1 MSVSMTI
8 YKFSYSR
15 NFLIFSGLVLLLLV
29 LFTFDLLIGSVS
41 IPWVD
46 VLKSLV
52 GKADNEVWNTIVHNF
67 RLPKSVTAVLAG
79 AALSVSGLQMQS
91 TFRNPLAG
99 PYVLGISAGASLGVA
114 IMLLGVAS
122 LGISSVSALST
133 SYSLAGAAILGAMLV
148 LLIVLAVSVRVKD
161 IMTILI
167 LGMMFGSAASAL
179 VSVLQF
185 FSSES
190 MLKAFV
196 IWTMG
201 SLSSVAGM
209 QLQVLATII
218 AVGLI
223 LSLISIRVLN
233 VMLLGDAYAKGVGL
247 NLTMSR
253 VLIFSSTSL
262 LAGGVTAF
270 CGPIGFIGIAV
281 PHVARMVFRTA
292 NHSVLIPGVM
302 LLGGVALL
310 FADIVSQLPG
320 LEFVL
325 PINSVTALLG
335 IPIVIFVVIKNQRF
349 TGV

>member
-1 MSVSMTI
+1 M
-8 YKFSYSR
+8 KFSNWLARSR
-15 NFLIFSGLVLLLLV
+15 NLLIFSGLIMLLLIF
-29 LFTFDLLIGSVS
+29 FTFDLLLGSVS
-41 IPWVD
+41 IPWID
-46 VLKSLV
+46 VVRSLL
-52 GKADNEVWNTIVHNF
+52 GAADNEVWGTIVRDF
-67 RLPKSVTAVLAG
+67 RLPKSITAVLAG
-79 AALSVSGLQMQS
+79 AALSVSGLQMQT

-114 IMLLGVAS
+114 IMVLGIASIGTAS
-122 LGISSVSALST
+122 LSGMAT
-133 SYSLAGAAILGAMLV
+133 SFSLAGAAILGSMLV
-148 LLIVLAVSVRVKD
+148 LLVVLAVSVRVKD

-167 LGMMFGSAASAL
+167 LGMMFGSGASAL

-209 QLQVLATII
+209 QLQVFAII
-218 AVGLI
+218 IGVGLV
-223 LSLISIRVLN
+223 LSIISIRLLN

-247 NLTMSR
+247 NLTVTR
-253 VLIFSSTSL
+253 VLVFTSTSL

-281 PHVARMVFRTA
+281 PHLARMVFRTA
-292 NHSVLIPGVM
+292 NHTVLIPGVV
-302 LLGGVALL
+302 LLGSIAML

-320 LEFVL
+320 LEVTL
-325 PINSVTALLG
+325 PVNSVTALLG
-335 IPIVIFVVIKNQRF
+335 IPIVIYVVIKNQRF
-349 TGV
+349 AGV

>member
-1 MSVSMTI
+1 MR
-8 YKFSYSR
+8 FSNGLVKSR
-15 NFLIFSGLVLLLLV
+15 NLLIFGGLILLLL
-29 LFTFDLLIGSVS
+29 TFFILDLLLGSVS

-46 VLKSLV
+46 VLKSLF
-52 GKADNEVWNTIVHNF
+52 GTADNEVWGTIVRDF
-67 RLPKSVTAVLAG
+67 RLPKSITAILAG
-79 AALSVSGLQMQS
+79 AALSASGLQMQT

-114 IMLLGVAS
+114 IMVLGIAS
-122 LGISSVSALST
+122 LGAASLSGMAT
-133 SYSLAGAAILGAMLV
+133 SFSLAGAAILGAMLV
-148 LLIVLAVSVRVKD
+148 LLVVLAVSVRVKD

-167 LGMMFGSAASAL
+167 LGMMFGSGASAL

-209 QLQVLATII
+209 QLQVFAII
-218 AVGLI
+218 IGVGLV
-223 LSLISIRVLN
+223 LSIISIRLLN

-247 NLTMSR
+247 NLTVTR

-281 PHVARMVFRTA
+281 PHVARMIFRTA

-302 LLGGVALL
+302 LLGSIAMLL
-310 FADIVSQLPG
+310 ADIVGQLPG
-320 LEFVL
+320 FEVTL

-335 IPIVIFVVIKNQRF
+335 IPIVIYVVIKNQRF
-349 TGV
+349 SGV

>member
-1 MSVSMTI
+1 MSSWSP
-8 YKFSYSR
+8 KALCFANR
-15 NFLIFSGLVLLLLV
+15 NLLVFIGLGLLLV
-29 LFTFDLLIGSVS
+29 VFFVLDLLLGSVS
-41 IPWVD
+41 IPWLD
-46 VLKSLV
+46 VVKSLF
-52 GKADNEVWNTIVHNF
+52 GKSDNLVWNTIVQDF
-67 RLPKSVTAVLAG
+67 RLPKSVTAVMAG
-79 AALSVSGLQMQS
+79 AALSVSGLQMQT

-114 IMLLGVAS
+114 IMVLGVAS
-122 LGISSVSALST
+122 VGMASLSGLATSLG
-133 SYSLAGAAILGAMLV
+133 LAGAAILGAIVV
-148 LLIVLAVSVRVKD
+148 LLVVLAVSVRVKD

-167 LGMMFGSAASAL
+167 LGMMFGSGATAL

-209 QLQVLATII
+209 QLQVFAII
-218 AVGLI
+218 MLVGLV
-223 LSLISIRVLN
+223 LSLISTRLLN
-233 VMLLGDAYAKGVGL
+233 VMLLGDSYAKGVGL
-247 NLTMSR
+247 NLTLAR
-253 VLIFSSTSL
+253 VLVFSSTSL

-281 PHVARMVFRTA
+281 PHVARMVFKTA
-292 NHSVLIPGVM
+292 NHAVLIPGVI
-302 LLGGVALL
+302 LLGSVAML

-320 LEFVL
+320 FEVTL

-335 IPIVIFVVIKNQRF
+335 IPIVIYVVIKNQRF
-349 TGV
+349 AAV

>member
-1 MSVSMTI
+1 MSGDKAKSKYI
-8 YKFSYSR
+8 ISK
-15 NFLIFSGLVLLLLV
+15 NLLIFSGLILLLAVFFV
-29 LFTFDLLIGSVS
+29 LDLLLGSVS

-46 VLKSLV
+46 VIKSLF
-52 GKADNEVWNTIVHNF
+52 GNHDNEVWGTIVRDF
-67 RLPKSVTAVLAG
+67 RLPKSITAVLAG
-79 AALSVSGLQMQS
+79 AALSVSGLQMQT

-114 IMLLGVAS
+114 VMV
-122 LGISSVSALST
+122 LGIASVGSVSLSGLAT
-133 SYSLAGAAILGAMLV
+133 SFSLAGAAILGAMLV
-148 LLIVLAVSVRVKD
+148 LMVVLAVSLRVKD

-167 LGMMFGSAASAL
+167 LGMMFGSGASAL
-179 VSVLQF
+179 VSVLQY

-209 QLQVLATII
+209 QLQVFAII
-218 AVGLI
+218 LAVGLV
-223 LSLISIRVLN
+223 LSLISIRLLN

-247 NLTMSR
+247 NLTVTR
-253 VLIFSSTSL
+253 VLIFTSTSL

-281 PHVARMVFRTA
+281 PHMARMIFGTA

-302 LLGGVALL
+302 LLGSIAML

-320 LEFVL
+320 FEVTL

-335 IPIVIFVVIKNQRF
+335 IPIVIYVVIKNQRF
-349 TGV
+349 AGV

>member
-1 MSVSMTI
+1 MITFAN
-8 YKFSYSR
+8 KLTKSR
-15 NFLIFSGLVLLLLV
+15 NPLIFGGLVLLLV
-29 LFTFDLLIGSVS
+29 VFFVFDLLLGSVS

-46 VLKSLV
+46 VIKSLF
-52 GKADNEVWNTIVHNF
+52 GATDNEVWGTIVRDF
-67 RLPKSVTAVLAG
+67 RLPKSITAMLAG
-79 AALSVSGLQMQS
+79 AALSVSGLQMQT

-114 IMLLGVAS
+114 IMVLGIASVGAAS
-122 LGISSVSALST
+122 LTGMAT
-133 SYSLAGAAILGAMLV
+133 SFSLAGAAILGAMLV
-148 LLIVLAVSVRVKD
+148 LLVVLAVSVRVKD

-167 LGMMFGSAASAL
+167 LGMMFGSGASAL

-209 QLQVLATII
+209 QLQVFAII
-218 AVGLI
+218 VGVGLA
-223 LSLISIRVLN
+223 LGLISIRLLN

-247 NLTMSR
+247 NLTLTR

-281 PHVARMVFRTA
+281 PLVARMIFRTA
-292 NHSVLIPGVM
+292 NHSLLMPGVM
-302 LLGGVALL
+302 LLGSIAML

-320 LEFVL
+320 FEVTL

-335 IPIVIFVVIKNQRF
+335 IPIVIYVVVKNQRF
-349 TGV
+349 AGV

>member
-1 MSVSMTI
+1 MIKSGGKLMKS
-8 YKFSYSR
+8 K
-15 NFLIFSGLVLLLLV
+15 NLLIFGGLVLLLLAFFV
-29 LFTFDLLIGSVS
+29 FDLLLGSVS

-46 VLKSLV
+46 VVKSLF
-52 GKADNEVWNTIVHNF
+52 GQSDNEVWTTIVRDF

-79 AALSVSGLQMQS
+79 AALSVSGLQMQT

-114 IMLLGVAS
+114 IMV
-122 LGISSVSALST
+122 LGIASVGASSLTGLAT
-133 SYSLAGAAILGAMLV
+133 SFSLAGAAIAGAMLV
-148 LLIVLAVSVRVKD
+148 LLVVLAVSVRVKD

-167 LGMMFGSAASAL
+167 LGMMFGSGASAL

-209 QLQVLATII
+209 QLQVFAII
-218 AVGLI
+218 ISVGLV
-223 LSLISIRVLN
+223 LSIISIRMLN

-247 NLTMSR
+247 NLTITR

-302 LLGGVALL
+302 LLGSIAML

-320 LEFVL
+320 FEVTL

-335 IPIVIFVVIKNQRF
+335 IPIVVYVVIKNQRF
-349 TGV
+349 AGV

>member
-1 MSVSMTI
+1 MKS
-8 YKFSYSR
+8 K
-15 NFLIFSGLVLLLLV
+15 NLLIFGGLVLLLLAFFV
-29 LFTFDLLIGSVS
+29 FDLLLGSVS

-46 VLKSLV
+46 VVKSLF
-52 GKADNEVWNTIVHNF
+52 GQSDNEVWTTIVRDF

-79 AALSVSGLQMQS
+79 AALSVSGLQMQT

-114 IMLLGVAS
+114 IMV
-122 LGISSVSALST
+122 LGIASVGASSLTGLAT
-133 SYSLAGAAILGAMLV
+133 SFSLAGAAIAGAMLV
-148 LLIVLAVSVRVKD
+148 LLVVLAVSVRVKD

-167 LGMMFGSAASAL
+167 LGMMFGSGASAL

-209 QLQVLATII
+209 QLQVFAII
-218 AVGLI
+218 ISVGLV
-223 LSLISIRVLN
+223 LSIISIRMLN

-247 NLTMSR
+247 NLTITR

-302 LLGGVALL
+302 LLGSIAML

-320 LEFVL
+320 FEVTL

-335 IPIVIFVVIKNQRF
+335 IPIVVYVVIKNQRF
-349 TGV
+349 AGV

>member
-1 MSVSMTI
+1 LAV
-8 YKFSYSR
+8 F
-15 NFLIFSGLVLLLLV
+15 FVLDLLL
-29 LFTFDLLIGSVS
+29 GSVS

-46 VLKSLV
+46 VIKSLF
-52 GKADNEVWNTIVHNF
+52 GNTDNEVWSTIVRDF
-67 RLPKSVTAVLAG
+67 RLPKSITAVLAG
-79 AALSVSGLQMQS
+79 AALSVSGLQMQT

-114 IMLLGVAS
+114 IMVLGIASIGAAS
-122 LGISSVSALST
+122 LSGLAT
-133 SYSLAGAAILGAMLV
+133 SFSLAGAAILGAMLV
-148 LLIVLAVSVRVKD
+148 LMVVLAVSLRVKD

-167 LGMMFGSAASAL
+167 LGMMFGSGASAL
-179 VSVLQF
+179 VSVLQY

-209 QLQVLATII
+209 QLQVYAIII
-218 AVGLI
+218 AVGLL
-223 LSLISIRVLN
+223 LSFISIRLLN

-247 NLTMSR
+247 NLTVTR
-253 VLIFSSTSL
+253 VLIFTSTSL

-281 PHVARMVFRTA
+281 PHLARMIFRTA
-292 NHSVLIPGVM
+292 NHVVLIPGVM
-302 LLGGVALL
+302 LLGSIAML

-320 LEFVL
+320 FEVTL

-335 IPIVIFVVIKNQRF
+335 IPIVIYVVIKNQRF
-349 TGV
+349 AGV

>member
-1 MSVSMTI
+1 MISDNGKPRSL
-8 YKFSYSR
+8 FSK
-15 NFLIFSGLVLLLLV
+15 NLLIFGGLILLLV
-29 LFTFDLLIGSVS
+29 VFFVLDLLLGSVS

-46 VLKSLV
+46 VIKSLF
-52 GKADNEVWNTIVHNF
+52 GRIDNEVWSTIVRDF
-67 RLPKSVTAVLAG
+67 RLPKSITAVLAG
-79 AALSVSGLQMQS
+79 AALSVSGLQMQT

-114 IMLLGVAS
+114 IMVLGVAS
-122 LGISSVSALST
+122 IGKVSLSGLAT
-133 SYSLAGAAILGAMLV
+133 SFSLAGAAILGAMLV
-148 LLIVLAVSVRVKD
+148 LLVVLAVSVRVKD

-209 QLQVLATII
+209 QLQVF
-218 AVGLI
+218 AVIVIVGFV
-223 LSLISIRVLN
+223 LSFISIRLLN

-247 NLTMSR
+247 NLLLTR
-253 VLIFSSTSL
+253 VLIFTSTSL

-281 PHVARMVFRTA
+281 PHVARMIFRTA

-302 LLGGVALL
+302 LLGSIAML

-320 LEFVL
+320 FEVTL

-335 IPIVIFVVIKNQRF
+335 IPIVIYVVIKNQRF
-349 TGV
+349 AGV

>member
-1 MSVSMTI
+1 M
-8 YKFSYSR
+8 
-15 NFLIFSGLVLLLLV
+15 VLLLAVFFV
-29 LFTFDLLIGSVS
+29 LDLLLGSVS

-46 VLKSLV
+46 VIKSLF
-52 GKADNEVWNTIVHNF
+52 GNTDNEVWSTIVRDF
-67 RLPKSVTAVLAG
+67 RLPKSITAVLAG
-79 AALSVSGLQMQS
+79 AALSVSGLQMQT

-114 IMLLGVAS
+114 IMVLGIASIGAAS
-122 LGISSVSALST
+122 LSGLAT
-133 SYSLAGAAILGAMLV
+133 SFSLAGAAILGAMLV
-148 LLIVLAVSVRVKD
+148 LMVVLAVSLRVKD

-167 LGMMFGSAASAL
+167 LGMMFGSGASAL
-179 VSVLQF
+179 VSVLQY

-209 QLQVLATII
+209 QLQVYAIII
-218 AVGLI
+218 AVGLL
-223 LSLISIRVLN
+223 LSFISIRLLN

-247 NLTMSR
+247 NLTVTR
-253 VLIFSSTSL
+253 VLIFTSTSL

-281 PHVARMVFRTA
+281 PHLARMIFRTA
-292 NHSVLIPGVM
+292 NHVVLIPGVM
-302 LLGGVALL
+302 LLGSIAML

-320 LEFVL
+320 FEVTL

-335 IPIVIFVVIKNQRF
+335 IPIVIYVVIKNQRF
-349 TGV
+349 AGV

>member
-1 MSVSMTI
+1 MITNGN
-8 YKFSYSR
+8 KLTKSR
-15 NFLIFSGLVLLLLV
+15 NLLIFGGLVLLLV
-29 LFTFDLLIGSVS
+29 VFFVFDLLLGSVS

-46 VLKSLV
+46 VIKSFF
-52 GKADNEVWNTIVHNF
+52 GATDNEVWGTIVRNF
-67 RLPKSVTAVLAG
+67 RLPKSITAVLAG
-79 AALSVSGLQMQS
+79 AALSVSGLQMQT

-114 IMLLGVAS
+114 IMV
-122 LGISSVSALST
+122 LGIASVGTVSLSGMAT
-133 SYSLAGAAILGAMLV
+133 SFSLAGAAILGAMLV
-148 LLIVLAVSVRVKD
+148 LLVVLAVSVRVKD

-167 LGMMFGSAASAL
+167 LGMMFGSGASAL

-209 QLQVLATII
+209 QLQVFAII
-218 AVGLI
+218 VGVGLV
-223 LSLISIRVLN
+223 LSLISIRLLN
-233 VMLLGDAYAKGVGL
+233 VMLLGDTYAKGVGL
-247 NLTMSR
+247 NLTITR

-281 PHVARMVFRTA
+281 PHVARMIFHTA

-302 LLGGVALL
+302 LLGSIAML

-320 LEFVL
+320 FEVTL

-335 IPIVIFVVIKNQRF
+335 IPIVIYVVVKNQRF
-349 TGV
+349 AGV

>member
-1 MSVSMTI
+1 
-8 YKFSYSR
+8 
-15 NFLIFSGLVLLLLV
+15 
-29 LFTFDLLIGSVS
+29 
-41 IPWVD
+41 
-46 VLKSLV
+46 
-52 GKADNEVWNTIVHNF
+52 
-67 RLPKSVTAVLAG
+67 
-79 AALSVSGLQMQS
+79 
-91 TFRNPLAG
+91 
-99 PYVLGISAGASLGVA
+99 
-114 IMLLGVAS
+114 
-122 LGISSVSALST
+122 
-133 SYSLAGAAILGAMLV
+133 MLV
-148 LLIVLAVSVRVKD
+148 LLVVLAVSVRVKD

-209 QLQVLATII
+209 QLQVFAII
-218 AVGLI
+218 VGVGLA
-223 LSLISIRVLN
+223 LGLISIRLLN

-247 NLTMSR
+247 NLTLTR

-281 PHVARMVFRTA
+281 PHVARMIFRTA
-292 NHSVLIPGVM
+292 NHSVLMPGVM
-302 LLGGVALL
+302 LLGSIAML

-320 LEFVL
+320 FEVTL

-335 IPIVIFVVIKNQRF
+335 IPIVIYVVVKNQRF
-349 TGV
+349 AGV

>member
-1 MSVSMTI
+1 MIRSGGKLMKS
-8 YKFSYSR
+8 K
-15 NFLIFSGLVLLLLV
+15 NLLIFGGLVLLLLAFFV
-29 LFTFDLLIGSVS
+29 FDLLLGSVS
-41 IPWVD
+41 IPWGD
-46 VLKSLV
+46 VVKSLI
-52 GKADNEVWNTIVHNF
+52 GQADNEVWTTIVRDF

-79 AALSVSGLQMQS
+79 AALSVSGLQMQT

-114 IMLLGVAS
+114 IMV
-122 LGISSVSALST
+122 LGIASVGASSLTGLAT
-133 SYSLAGAAILGAMLV
+133 SFSLAGAAIAGAMLV
-148 LLIVLAVSVRVKD
+148 LLVVLAVSVRVKD

-167 LGMMFGSAASAL
+167 LGMMFGSGASAL

-209 QLQVLATII
+209 QLQVFAII
-218 AVGLI
+218 ISVGLV
-223 LSLISIRVLN
+223 LSIISIRMLN

-247 NLTMSR
+247 NLTITR

-302 LLGGVALL
+302 LLGSIAML

-320 LEFVL
+320 FEVTL

-335 IPIVIFVVIKNQRF
+335 IPIVVYVVIKNQRF
-349 TGV
+349 AGV

>member
-1 MSVSMTI
+1 MKS
-8 YKFSYSR
+8 K
-15 NFLIFSGLVLLLLV
+15 NLLIFGGLVLLLLAFFV
-29 LFTFDLLIGSVS
+29 FDLLLGSVS

-46 VLKSLV
+46 VVKSLF
-52 GKADNEVWNTIVHNF
+52 GQSDNEIWTTIVRDF

-79 AALSVSGLQMQS
+79 AALSVSGLQMQT

-114 IMLLGVAS
+114 IMV
-122 LGISSVSALST
+122 LGIASVGASSLTGLAT
-133 SYSLAGAAILGAMLV
+133 SFSLAGAAIAGAMLV
-148 LLIVLAVSVRVKD
+148 LLVVLAVSVRVKD

-167 LGMMFGSAASAL
+167 LGMMFGSGASAL

-209 QLQVLATII
+209 QLQVFAII
-218 AVGLI
+218 ISVGLV
-223 LSLISIRVLN
+223 LSIISIRMLN

-247 NLTMSR
+247 NLTITR

-302 LLGGVALL
+302 LLGSIAML

-320 LEFVL
+320 FEVTL

-335 IPIVIFVVIKNQRF
+335 IPIVVYVVIKNQRF
-349 TGV
+349 AGV